1 MSSIRAIA
9 FWLAPLCVLCA
20 TAVRAESPHL
30 TLDDIDQLSRNKVV
44 KSLTDNPEGGQQT
57 AAPTSPEAASTPA
70 APPAP
75 APTSELRHEA
85 FRQRSR
91 SEPVTFVG
99 AWKDDAGASVLY
111 EFEGAVYSAR
121 VGTKLLNG
129 WTARKVDGFLVTV
142 ADGHRTWS
150 EPLRGGSVPASDTN
164 GPLQALNDLSGPLPP
179 GGIGNGT
186 QVIVPLGR

>member
-1 MSSIRAIA
+1 MSSTRAICA
-9 FWLAPLCVLCA
+9 CLALLFGLCG

-44 KSLTDNPEGGQQT
+44 KSLTDNPAGNQQT
-57 AAPTSPEAASTPA
+57 AAVPSPEAAPPSAASSTPA
-70 APPAP
+70 PVPEP
-75 APTSELRHEA
+75 RHEA
-85 FRQRSR
+85 SRQRSR
-91 SEPVTFVG
+91 AEPVTFVG
-99 AWKDDAGASVLY
+99 AWRDAAGASVLY

-142 ADGHRTWS
+142 ADGRRTWS
-150 EPLRGGSVPASDTN
+150 EPLRGGSVPSFDTN
-164 GPLQALNDLSGPLPP
+164 APLQALNDLNNPLPP
-179 GGIGNGT
+179 GGIGSGT

>member
-1 MSSIRAIA
+1 MSLIRAIA
-9 FWLAPLCVLCA
+9 IWLVLSPVLCA
-20 TAVRAESPHL
+20 TAVRAETPHL

-44 KSLTDNPEGGQQT
+44 KSLTDSPTGGQQPAAVQPPE
-57 AAPTSPEAASTPA
+57 AAPAAASTPA
-70 APPAP
+70 PVPEP
-75 APTSELRHEA
+75 RHEA
-85 FRQRSR
+85 SRQRSR
-91 SEPVTFVG
+91 AEPVTFVG
-99 AWKDDAGASVLY
+99 AWRDAAGASVLY

-150 EPLRGGSVPASDTN
+150 EPLRGGSVPSSDTG

-179 GGIGNGT
+179 GGIGSGT
-186 QVIVPLGR
+186 QVIVPFGR